1 MKLIFKYNW
10 WIPDEASGTEI
21 FVIEC
26 DSQIKLQVYVL
37 DKIKETRKKEFGV
50 LSLFGFDFYNLDD
63 LENQIQYNV
72 FTLDEWCEKEII
84 KIK

>member
-1 MKLIFKYNW
+1 MNPYRRKNKY
-10 WIPDEASGTEI
+10 DMETT
-21 FVIEC
+21 
-26 DSQIKLQVYVL
+26 SQVM
-37 DKIKETRKKEFGV
+37 
-50 LSLFGFDFYNLDD
+50 YNLDD